1 MPENDKKIATTYYM
15 VPTTLLKSISMTFP
29 DQINAFH
36 DYFYTCNAQ
45 KNQKVGAQI
54 YTEGERSGQGYFPP
68 QWG

>member
-1 MPENDKKIATTYYM
+1 MP
-15 VPTTLLKSISMTFP
+15 
-29 DQINAFH
+29 FH

-68 QWG
+68 SEGMVWGVGTAPSPDPTFFEIFA